1 MLKLLIKNTA
11 SIIELCIFNKLKK
24 MKMKKL
30 LLTLLVMSFGF
41 LVIAQE
47 KDKVKKTSTPMQK
60 VHNTFSKHKKY
71 KGYKVKHKHHGVTK
85 KHKVDYK
92 EGEVKDKTK

>member
-1 MLKLLIKNTA
+1 
-11 SIIELCIFNKLKK
+11 
-24 MKMKKL
+24 MKKL
-30 LLTLLVMSFGF
+30 LLLLMIMSIGF
-41 LVIAQE
+41 FVTAQE
-47 KDKVKKTSTPMQK
+47 KEKVKKTSTLPQK

-71 KGYKVKHKHHGVTK
+71 KGYKMKRKHNGVTK